1 MIDTHAHIDSEQYN
15 ADRQE
20 MIDRAFGAGVE
31 AIIIPSIGPEGF
43 DNVQAIVDA
52 DPRIYRGIG
61 IHPHNANDATPANLE
76 RVERESSNTR
86 VVAIGE
92 IGLDYYYDFAPKDVQ
107 KDAFR
112 AQLQIA
118 KRQNLP
124 VIIHNRESDEDVLS
138 ILQEEQDGTLQFVL
152 HCFSSSVEVLK
163 HALDLGAHISFTGN
177 ITYKKSTL
185 ADAVL
190 QTPLDKIMIETDS
203 PYMAPVPHRGKRNEP
218 SFVGQVAQKIAE
230 IHTLSL
236 EKVYSMTSQT
246 ARSFFRLG
254 LGILTL
260 GIFLSVFSQSLLAQ
274 SRAADPAVD
283 DRDDGEEVDE
293 VVVNPYPKKFGFG
306 LMMGPNTVVESI
318 QCSGGGKRESR
329 SYEGFLAFGAAV
341 NYTVFDYLQIE
352 ASYLYSKNS
361 NEKVKAEGLGLLG
374 IEPNVYH
381 FINVSA
387 RFTANPLKPICFFA
401 TAGTSI
407 VFTSISLGEPYKT
420 VQENRSTLSGGIGLY
435 GNIKTPFGIISPTAE
450 LKLDFYL
457 TSADRAND
465 FKCGTLLN
473 PVPANVSTFYSI
485 ARLGVYWYPNF

>member
-1 MIDTHAHIDSEQYN
+1 MIDTHAHIDSEQFD

-20 MIDRAFGAGVE
+20 MIDRAFAAGVE

-61 IHPHNANDATPANLE
+61 IHPHNASDATPANLE
-76 RVERESSNTR
+76 RVERESSNAR

-107 KDAFR
+107 QSAFR

-118 KRQNLP
+118 KRRNLP

-138 ILQEEQDGTLQFVL
+138 ILREEQDGTLQFVL
-152 HCFSSSVEVLK
+152 HCFSSSVEVL
-163 HALDLGAHISFTGN
+163 HRALDLGAHISFTGN

-190 QTPLDKIMIETDS
+190 QTPLDKIMIETDA
-203 PYMAPVPHRGKRNEP
+203 PYMAPVPYRGKRNEP
-218 SFVGQVAQKIAE
+218 SFVGQVAQKIAD
-230 IHTLSL
+230 IHSLSL

-254 LGILTL
+254 LGILML
-260 GIFLSVFSQSLLAQ
+260 GAFLSVYSPSLLAQ
-274 SRAADPAVD
+274 SRDAAPATD
-283 DRDDGEEVDE
+283 GRDEEEEVDE
-293 VVVNPYPKKFGFG
+293 VEVNPYPKKFGFG
-306 LMMGPNTVVESI
+306 LMIGPNTVVETI
-318 QCSGGGKRESR
+318 QCFQGKRVSR

-352 ASYLYSKNS
+352 ANYLYSKN
-361 NEKVKAEGLGLLG
+361 NKEKEKSEALGVLG
-374 IEPNVYH
+374 IEPNIYH
-381 FINVSA
+381 FVNVSA
-387 RFTANPLKPICFFA
+387 RFTANPLKPISFFA

-407 VFTSISLGEPYKT
+407 VFSSISIGEPGKS
-420 VQENRSTLSGGIGLY
+420 VQENRSTVTGGIGLN
-435 GNIKTPFGIISPTAE
+435 GNIKTPFGVISPTAE

-465 FKCGTLLN
+465 PLCG
-473 PVPANVSTFYSI
+473 VPANVSTFYSI